1 MQRHLRSCL
10 AEAIGTFFLT
20 FIAAGAICTDLATGG
35 KLGVLGIA
43 VAYGLAMSIA
53 VSATMNIS
61 GGHINPAVTLTMWVY
76 KKIDTDKTIYYI
88 IAQFVGAII
97 AAGILVAFFGT
108 TADATEGGFGTP
120 HVTKL
125 LQQSTSQAQIVAIGI
140 EAVLTLLLVF
150 AVFGT
155 VVDPK
160 APKIG
165 GFGVGMTVCAAFL
178 VGGPFTGAALNPA
191 RAFGPAI
198 WEAGIRGD
206 FSLLKEFLVY
216 LIGPVV
222 GGILAGGLYLNYIL
236 PPDEPSGTITHGK

>member
-1 MQRHLRSCL
+1 M
-10 AEAIGTFFLT
+10 
-20 FIAAGAICTDLATGG
+20 
-35 KLGVLGIA
+35 
-43 VAYGLAMSIA
+43 
-53 VSATMNIS
+53 
-61 GGHINPAVTLTMWVY
+61 
-76 KKIDTDKTIYYI
+76 
-88 IAQFVGAII
+88 
-97 AAGILVAFFGT
+97 AFFGT

-125 LQQSTSQAQIVAIGI
+125 LQQSSNQAQIVAIGI
-140 EAVLTLLLVF
+140 EAVLTFLLVF

-155 VVDPK
+155 AVDPK
-160 APKIG
+160 APKVG
-165 GFGVGMTVCAAFL
+165 GFGIGMTACAAIL